1 MSENGFFLAAQNGDI
16 PNLKKII
23 KEFNIDINSQNNR
36 DKESALTLAVKYKRI
51 LLAKH
56 LIDIGIDIH
65 LQNSRGDNALI
76 IASSNSNDDDM
87 IDILIERGID
97 VNTTNLYG
105 DTALCMA
112 SHCGFLPIVG
122 KLYNADAILDL
133 RDYCGRT
140 ALMSAVCMKQTTVV
154 EFLIKK
160 GARLEFQNLWNQ
172 TIFSNNEYFKF
183 FQNTYTEKCYQG
195 LDPLSLEEACFCKLS
210 LKRDYEIERI
220 IKRSRILCLFKILYH
235 KYIFLDVQTIF
246 QLVQTLSYENI

>member
-1 MSENGFFLAAQNGDI
+1 MSENSLFLAAQDGDI
-16 PNLKKII
+16 SNLTNLIEK
-23 KEFNIDINSQNNR
+23 FGVNINSQNNR
-36 DKESALTLAVKYKRI
+36 DKESALTLAVRYQRN
-51 LLAKH
+51 LFALH
-56 LIDIGIDIH
+56 LINMGINIH
-65 LQNSRGDNALI
+65 LQNDRKDNALI
-76 IASSNSNDDDM
+76 IAASISNDDM
-87 IDILIERGID
+87 VDILIERGID
-97 VNTTNLYG
+97 VNTPNLYG
-105 DTALCMA
+105 DTALYMA
-112 SHCGFLPIVG
+112 SHCGSLPIVE
-122 KLYNADAILDL
+122 KLYNAGAILDL

-195 LDPLSLEEACFCKLS
+195 FDPLSLEEACFPKLS

-235 KYIFLDVQTIF
+235 KYIFLDIQTIF
-246 QLVQTLSYENI
+246 ELVQTLSYENI

>member
-1 MSENGFFLAAQNGDI
+1 MSENGFFLAVQDGDI
-16 PNLKKII
+16 PKLNNLIE
-23 KEFNIDINSQNNR
+23 EFGVNINSQNNR
-36 DKESALTLAVKYKRI
+36 DKESALTLAVKYKRN
-51 LLAKH
+51 LLALH
-56 LIDIGIDIH
+56 LINMGINIH
-65 LQNSRGDNALI
+65 LQNDREDNALI
-76 IASSNSNDDDM
+76 VAASTSNDDM
-87 IDILIERGID
+87 VDILIERGID
-97 VNTTNLYG
+97 VNFQNFYG
-105 DTALCMA
+105 DTALYMA
-112 SHCGFLPIVG
+112 SHCGFLPIVE
-122 KLYNADAILDL
+122 KLYNAGAILDL
-133 RDYCGRT
+133 RDSCGRT

-172 TIFSNNEYFKF
+172 TIFSNNQYFNF

-220 IKRSRILCLFKILYH
+220 IKRSRILCLFKILYD